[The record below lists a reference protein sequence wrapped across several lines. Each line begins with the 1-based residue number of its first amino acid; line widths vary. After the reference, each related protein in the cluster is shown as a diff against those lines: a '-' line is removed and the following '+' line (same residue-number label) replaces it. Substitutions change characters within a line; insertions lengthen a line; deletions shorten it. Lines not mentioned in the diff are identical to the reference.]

1 MRSWKL
7 LTLNNKAFE
16 ISEKRLAILLHFKG
30 KLNGP
35 MSMELELVPV
45 TKDDAEKILM
55 FIRLGKDYFKDLD
68 FEERERFMQSILS
81 RLGEPDRWLF
91 LLKYQNEYVGLAH
104 VKIDKSERPGWGFIL
119 EFYIV
124 PSKRRMGLGRK
135 FFSLIED
142 LLRSKGVK
150 DIWLLAT
157 EAIPFWCSL
166 GFRLTG
172 EIDKETGQMIL
183 TKSLRSADNS
193 SLES

>member
-1 MRSWKL
+1 
-7 LTLNNKAFE
+7 
-16 ISEKRLAILLHFKG
+16 
-30 KLNGP
+30 
-35 MSMELELVPV
+35 MELELVPV
-45 TKDDAEKILM
+45 TKDEEEKIST
-55 FIRLGKDYFKDLD
+55 FIRLGRDYFKDLD
-68 FEERERFMQSILS
+68 FEERERFLQSILS

-91 LLKYQNEYVGLAH
+91 LLKYKNEYVGLGH

-124 PSKRRMGLGRK
+124 PSKRRMGLGRG
-135 FFSLIED
+135 FFSLIAD
-142 LLRSKGVK
+142 MLQSKGVK

-157 EAIPFWCSL
+157 EAIPFWRSL

-183 TKSLRSADNS
+183 TKSLRFSDNA